1 MPLQT
6 TTSTWY
12 SEEHRLYTESVRKFF
27 AGELAPN
34 IERWIDAGIVD
45 RDFWVKAGEAGIL
58 GAAIE
63 EEYGGAGAG
72 ISFDAITIY
81 EQARCSDSGWGFGIQ
96 SIVIHY
102 IRAYGTEDQK
112 ARWLPKLATGEMVA
126 ALAMTEP
133 GAGSD
138 VQSVRTSAA
147 KNASEYFI
155 NGSKTFITNG
165 QTANLICLAA
175 KTDKDAGASGVSL
188 IMVETDSLEG
198 FRRGKSLKKLGLK
211 AQDTTELF
219 FEDVR
224 VPKNNLLGIQEG
236 QGFYQLMNQL
246 PWERLLIGITALG
259 AIDFALEETTR
270 YVRERKVFGT
280 RVMDFQNTRFKLA
293 EMKTKAEVTRSFLND
308 GIEKLDAGTLDAST
322 ASMAKWWGS
331 QTQCEIM
338 DECVQL
344 HGGYGYMME
353 CPITRLYADARVQK
367 IYGGTNAVSYTHLTL
382 PTNREV

>member
-12 SEEHRLYTESVRKFF
+12 SEEHRLYTESGRKFF
-27 AGELAPN
+27 ASELTPN

-45 RDFWVKAGEAGIL
+45 RGFWVKAGEAGIL

-147 KNASEYFI
+147 KNASEYVI

-224 VPKNNLLGIQEG
+224 VPKNNLLGIHEG

-280 RVMDFQNTRFKLA
+280 RVMDFHNTRFKLA

-353 CPITRLYADARVQK
+353 YPITRLYADARVQK
-367 IYGGTNAVSYTHLTL
+367 IYGGTNEIMKELIARSLDV
-382 PTNREV
+382 

>member
-6 TTSTWY
+6 TTSAWY

-27 AGELAPN
+27 ADELAPN
-34 IERWIDAGIVD
+34 IQRWIDAGIVD

-63 EEYGGAGAG
+63 EAYGGAGAG

-133 GAGSD
+133 GGGSD
-138 VQSVRTSAA
+138 VQSVRTSAT
-147 KNASEYFI
+147 KTGNEYLI
-155 NGSKTFITNG
+155 TGSKTFITNG

-188 IMVETDSLEG
+188 IMVETDNLEG
-198 FRRGKSLKKLGLK
+198 FRRGKNLSKLGLK

-219 FEDVR
+219 FEDAR

-236 QGFYQLMNQL
+236 QGFYHLMNQL

-270 YVRERKVFGT
+270 YVRERKAFGT

-293 EMKTKAEVTRSFLND
+293 ERKTKAEGTRSFLND
-308 GIEKLDAGTLDAST
+308 GIQKLDAGILDAST

-353 CPITRLYADARVQK
+353 YPITRLYADARVQK
-367 IYGGTNAVSYTHLTL
+367 IYGGTNEIMKELIARSLDV
-382 PTNREV
+382 

>member
-27 AGELAPN
+27 ADELAPN

-45 RDFWVKAGEAGIL
+45 RVFWVKAGEAGIL

-63 EEYGGAGAG
+63 EAYGGAGAG

-133 GAGSD
+133 GCGSD
-138 VQSVRTSAA
+138 VQSVRTSAT
-147 KNASEYFI
+147 KTGNEYLI
-155 NGSKTFITNG
+155 TGSKTFITNG

-188 IMVETDSLEG
+188 IMVETDDLEG
-198 FRRGKSLKKLGLK
+198 FRRGNNLRKLGLK

-219 FEDVR
+219 FEGVR
-224 VPKNNLLGIQEG
+224 VPKNNLLGIHEG

-270 YVRERKVFGT
+270 YVRERKAFGT

-308 GIEKLDAGTLDAST
+308 GIQKLDAGILDAST

-353 CPITRLYADARVQK
+353 YPITRLYADARVQK
-367 IYGGTNAVSYTHLTL
+367 IYGGTNEIMKELIARSLDV
-382 PTNREV
+382 

>member
-133 GAGSD
+133 VAGSD

-147 KNASEYFI
+147 KNANEYLI

-175 KTDKDAGASGVSL
+175 KTDKNAGASGVSL

-198 FRRGKSLKKLGLK
+198 FRRGQNLKKLGLK

-219 FEDVR
+219 FEDAR
-224 VPKNNLLGIQEG
+224 VPQNNLLGIQEG

-270 YVRERKVFGT
+270 YVRERKAFGT

-308 GIEKLDAGTLDAST
+308 GIVKLDAGTLDAST

-353 CPITRLYADARVQK
+353 YPITRLYADARVQK
-367 IYGGTNAVSYTHLTL
+367 IYGGTNEIMKELIARSLDV
-382 PTNREV
+382 

>member
-6 TTSTWY
+6 TTSNWY

-27 AGELAPN
+27 ASELTPN

-45 RDFWVKAGEAGIL
+45 RGFWVKAGEAGIL

-133 GAGSD
+133 GGGSD

-175 KTDKDAGASGVSL
+175 KTDKDAGASGISL

-224 VPKNNLLGIQEG
+224 VPKNNLLGIHEG

-353 CPITRLYADARVQK
+353 YPITRLYADARVQK
-367 IYGGTNAVSYTHLTL
+367 IYGGTNEIMKELIARSLDV
-382 PTNREV
+382 

>member
-27 AGELAPN
+27 ADQLAPN
-34 IERWIDAGIVD
+34 IQRWIDAGIVD

-63 EEYGGAGAG
+63 EAYGGAGAG

-133 GAGSD
+133 GGGSD
-138 VQSVRTSAA
+138 VQSVRTSAT
-147 KNASEYFI
+147 KTGNEYLI
-155 NGSKTFITNG
+155 TGSKTFITNG

-188 IMVETDSLEG
+188 IMVETDNLEG
-198 FRRGKSLKKLGLK
+198 FRRGKNLSKLGLK

-219 FEDVR
+219 FEDAR
-224 VPKNNLLGIQEG
+224 VPINNLLGIQEG

-270 YVRERKVFGT
+270 YVRERKAFGT

-308 GIEKLDAGTLDAST
+308 GIQKLDAGILDAST

-353 CPITRLYADARVQK
+353 YPITRLYADARVQK
-367 IYGGTNAVSYTHLTL
+367 IYGGTNEIMKELIARSLDV
-382 PTNREV
+382 

>member
-27 AGELAPN
+27 ADELAPN

-45 RDFWVKAGEAGIL
+45 RVFWVKAGEAGIL

-63 EEYGGAGAG
+63 EAYGGAGAG

-133 GAGSD
+133 GGGSD
-138 VQSVRTSAA
+138 VQSVRTSAT
-147 KNASEYFI
+147 KTGNEYLI
-155 NGSKTFITNG
+155 TGSKTFITNG

-188 IMVETDSLEG
+188 IMVETDDLEG
-198 FRRGKSLKKLGLK
+198 FRRGKNLNKLGLK

-270 YVRERKVFGT
+270 YVRERKAFGT

-308 GIEKLDAGTLDAST
+308 GIQKLDAGILDAST

-353 CPITRLYADARVQK
+353 YPITRLYADARVQK
-367 IYGGTNAVSYTHLTL
+367 IYGGTNEIMKELIARSLDV
-382 PTNREV
+382 

>member
-27 AGELAPN
+27 ADQLAPN
-34 IERWIDAGIVD
+34 IQRWIDAGIVD

-63 EEYGGAGAG
+63 EAYGGAGAE

-133 GAGSD
+133 GGGSD
-138 VQSVRTSAA
+138 VQSVRTSAT
-147 KNASEYFI
+147 KTGNEYLI
-155 NGSKTFITNG
+155 TGSKTFITNG

-188 IMVETDSLEG
+188 IMVETDNLEG
-198 FRRGKSLKKLGLK
+198 FRRGKNLSKLGLK

-219 FEDVR
+219 FEDAR

-270 YVRERKVFGT
+270 YVRERKAFGT

-308 GIEKLDAGTLDAST
+308 GIQKLDAGILDAST

-353 CPITRLYADARVQK
+353 YPITRLYADARVQK
-367 IYGGTNAVSYTHLTL
+367 IYGGTNEIMKELIARSLDV
-382 PTNREV
+382 

>member
-27 AGELAPN
+27 ADQLAPN
-34 IERWIDAGIVD
+34 IQRWIDAGIVD
-45 RDFWVKAGEAGIL
+45 RNFWVKAGEAGIL

-63 EEYGGAGAG
+63 EAYGGAGAG

-133 GAGSD
+133 GGGSD
-138 VQSVRTSAA
+138 VQSVRTSAT
-147 KNASEYFI
+147 KTGNEYLI
-155 NGSKTFITNG
+155 TGSKTFITNG

-188 IMVETDSLEG
+188 IMVETDNLEG
-198 FRRGKSLKKLGLK
+198 FRRGKNLSKLGLK

-219 FEDVR
+219 FEDAR

-270 YVRERKVFGT
+270 YVRERKAFGT

-308 GIEKLDAGTLDAST
+308 GIQKLDAGILDAST

-353 CPITRLYADARVQK
+353 YPITRLYADARVQK
-367 IYGGTNAVSYTHLTL
+367 IYGGTNEIMKELIARSLDV
-382 PTNREV
+382 

>member
-27 AGELAPN
+27 ADELAPN

-45 RDFWVKAGEAGIL
+45 RVFWVKAGEAGIL

-63 EEYGGAGAG
+63 EAYGGAGAG

-133 GAGSD
+133 GCGSD
-138 VQSVRTSAA
+138 VQSVRTSAT
-147 KNASEYFI
+147 KTGNEYLI
-155 NGSKTFITNG
+155 TGSKTFITNG

-175 KTDKDAGASGVSL
+175 KTGKDAGASGVSL
-188 IMVETDSLEG
+188 IMVETDDLEG
-198 FRRGKSLKKLGLK
+198 FRRGKNLSKLGLK

-219 FEDVR
+219 FEGVR

-270 YVRERKVFGT
+270 YVRERKAFGT

-308 GIEKLDAGTLDAST
+308 GIQKLDAGILDAST

-353 CPITRLYADARVQK
+353 YPITRLYADARVQK
-367 IYGGTNAVSYTHLTL
+367 IYGGTNEIMKELIARSLDV
-382 PTNREV
+382 

>member
-353 CPITRLYADARVQK
+353 YPITRLYADARVQK
-367 IYGGTNAVSYTHLTL
+367 IYGGTNEIMKELIARSLDV
-382 PTNREV
+382 

>member
-1 MPLQT
+1 
-6 TTSTWY
+6 
-12 SEEHRLYTESVRKFF
+12 
-27 AGELAPN
+27 
-34 IERWIDAGIVD
+34 
-45 RDFWVKAGEAGIL
+45 
-58 GAAIE
+58 
-63 EEYGGAGAG
+63 
-72 ISFDAITIY
+72 
-81 EQARCSDSGWGFGIQ
+81 
-96 SIVIHY
+96 
-102 IRAYGTEDQK
+102 
-112 ARWLPKLATGEMVA
+112 
-126 ALAMTEP
+126 
-133 GAGSD
+133 
-138 VQSVRTSAA
+138 
-147 KNASEYFI
+147 
-155 NGSKTFITNG
+155 
-165 QTANLICLAA
+165 
-175 KTDKDAGASGVSL
+175 
-188 IMVETDSLEG
+188 MVETDSLEG

-224 VPKNNLLGIQEG
+224 VPKNNLLGIHEG

-353 CPITRLYADARVQK
+353 YPITRLYADARVQK
-367 IYGGTNAVSYTHLTL
+367 IYGGTNEIMKELIARSLDV
-382 PTNREV
+382 

>member
-27 AGELAPN
+27 ADELAPN

-45 RDFWVKAGEAGIL
+45 RVFWVKAGEAGIL

-63 EEYGGAGAG
+63 EAYGGAGAG

-133 GAGSD
+133 GCGSD
-138 VQSVRTSAA
+138 VQSVRTSAT
-147 KNASEYFI
+147 KTGNEYLI
-155 NGSKTFITNG
+155 TGSKTFITNG

-188 IMVETDSLEG
+188 IMVETDNLEG
-198 FRRGKSLKKLGLK
+198 FRRGKNLSKLGLK

-270 YVRERKVFGT
+270 YVRERKAFGT

-308 GIEKLDAGTLDAST
+308 GIQKLDAGILDAST

-353 CPITRLYADARVQK
+353 YPITRLYADARVQK
-367 IYGGTNAVSYTHLTL
+367 IYGGTNEIMKELIARSLDV
-382 PTNREV
+382 

>member
-27 AGELAPN
+27 ADQLAPN
-34 IERWIDAGIVD
+34 IQRWIDAGIVD

-63 EEYGGAGAG
+63 EAYGGAGAG

-133 GAGSD
+133 GCGSD
-138 VQSVRTSAA
+138 VQSVRTSAT
-147 KNASEYFI
+147 KTGNEYLI
-155 NGSKTFITNG
+155 TGSKTFITNG

-188 IMVETDSLEG
+188 IMVETDNLEG
-198 FRRGKSLKKLGLK
+198 FRRGKNLSKLGLK

-219 FEDVR
+219 FEDAR

-270 YVRERKVFGT
+270 YVRERKAFGT

-308 GIEKLDAGTLDAST
+308 GIQKLDAGILDAST

-353 CPITRLYADARVQK
+353 YPITRLYADARVQK
-367 IYGGTNAVSYTHLTL
+367 IYGGTNEIMKELIARSLDV
-382 PTNREV
+382 

>member
-27 AGELAPN
+27 ADQLAPN
-34 IERWIDAGIVD
+34 IQRWIDAGIVD

-63 EEYGGAGAG
+63 EAYGGAGAG

-133 GAGSD
+133 GGGSD
-138 VQSVRTSAA
+138 VQSVRTSAT
-147 KNASEYFI
+147 KTGNEYLI
-155 NGSKTFITNG
+155 TGSKTFITNG

-188 IMVETDSLEG
+188 IMVETDNLEG
-198 FRRGKSLKKLGLK
+198 FRRGENLSKLGLK

-219 FEDVR
+219 FEDAR

-259 AIDFALEETTR
+259 AIDFALEETTQ
-270 YVRERKVFGT
+270 YVRERRAFGT

-308 GIEKLDAGTLDAST
+308 GIQKLDAGILDAST

-353 CPITRLYADARVQK
+353 YPITRLYADARVQK
-367 IYGGTNAVSYTHLTL
+367 IYGGTNEIMKELIARSLDV
-382 PTNREV
+382 

>member
-27 AGELAPN
+27 ADELAPN

-45 RDFWVKAGEAGIL
+45 RVFWVKAGEAGIL

-63 EEYGGAGAG
+63 EAYGGAGAG

-133 GAGSD
+133 GCGSD
-138 VQSVRTSAA
+138 VQSVRTSAT
-147 KNASEYFI
+147 KTGNEYLI
-155 NGSKTFITNG
+155 TGSKTFITNG

-188 IMVETDSLEG
+188 IMVETDDLEG
-198 FRRGKSLKKLGLK
+198 FRRGKNLSKLGLK

-224 VPKNNLLGIQEG
+224 VPKNNLLGIHEG

-270 YVRERKVFGT
+270 YVRERKAFGT

-308 GIEKLDAGTLDAST
+308 GIQKLDAGILDAST

-353 CPITRLYADARVQK
+353 YPITRLYADARVQK
-367 IYGGTNAVSYTHLTL
+367 IYGGTNEIMKELIARSLDV
-382 PTNREV
+382 

>member
-27 AGELAPN
+27 ADQLAPN
-34 IERWIDAGIVD
+34 IQRWIDAGIVD

-63 EEYGGAGAG
+63 EAYGGAGAG

-133 GAGSD
+133 GCGSD
-138 VQSVRTSAA
+138 VQSVRTSAT
-147 KNASEYFI
+147 KTGNEYLI
-155 NGSKTFITNG
+155 TGSKTFITNG

-188 IMVETDSLEG
+188 IMVETDDLEG
-198 FRRGKSLKKLGLK
+198 FRRGKNLSKLGLK

-219 FEDVR
+219 FEGVR

-270 YVRERKVFGT
+270 YVRERKAFGT

-353 CPITRLYADARVQK
+353 YPITRLYADARVQK
-367 IYGGTNAVSYTHLTL
+367 IYGGTNEIMKELIARSLDV
-382 PTNREV
+382 

>member
-27 AGELAPN
+27 ADQLAPN
-34 IERWIDAGIVD
+34 IQRWIDAGIVD

-63 EEYGGAGAG
+63 EAYGGAGAG

-133 GAGSD
+133 GGGSD
-138 VQSVRTSAA
+138 VQSVRTSAT
-147 KNASEYFI
+147 KTGNEYLI
-155 NGSKTFITNG
+155 TGSKTFITNG

-188 IMVETDSLEG
+188 IMVETDNLDG
-198 FRRGKSLKKLGLK
+198 FRRGKNLSKLGLK

-219 FEDVR
+219 FGEAR

-270 YVRERKVFGT
+270 YVRERKAFGT

-308 GIEKLDAGTLDAST
+308 GIQNLDAGILDAST

-353 CPITRLYADARVQK
+353 YPITRLYADARVQK
-367 IYGGTNAVSYTHLTL
+367 IYGGTNEIMKELIARSLDV
-382 PTNREV
+382 

>member
-1 MPLQT
+1 
-6 TTSTWY
+6 
-12 SEEHRLYTESVRKFF
+12 
-27 AGELAPN
+27 
-34 IERWIDAGIVD
+34 
-45 RDFWVKAGEAGIL
+45 
-58 GAAIE
+58 
-63 EEYGGAGAG
+63 
-72 ISFDAITIY
+72 
-81 EQARCSDSGWGFGIQ
+81 
-96 SIVIHY
+96 
-102 IRAYGTEDQK
+102 
-112 ARWLPKLATGEMVA
+112 
-126 ALAMTEP
+126 
-133 GAGSD
+133 
-138 VQSVRTSAA
+138 
-147 KNASEYFI
+147 
-155 NGSKTFITNG
+155 
-165 QTANLICLAA
+165 
-175 KTDKDAGASGVSL
+175 
-188 IMVETDSLEG
+188 MVETDSLEG

-331 QTQCEIM
+331 Q
-338 DECVQL
+338 
-344 HGGYGYMME
+344 
-353 CPITRLYADARVQK
+353 
-367 IYGGTNAVSYTHLTL
+367 NAV
-382 PTNREV
+382 

>member
-27 AGELAPN
+27 ADELAPN

-45 RDFWVKAGEAGIL
+45 RVFWVKAGEAGIL

-63 EEYGGAGAG
+63 EAYGGAGAG

-133 GAGSD
+133 GCGSD
-138 VQSVRTSAA
+138 VQSVRTSAT
-147 KNASEYFI
+147 KTGNEYLI
-155 NGSKTFITNG
+155 TGSKTFITNG

-188 IMVETDSLEG
+188 IMVETDDLEG
-198 FRRGKSLKKLGLK
+198 FRRGKNLSKLGLQ

-219 FEDVR
+219 FEGVR

-270 YVRERKVFGT
+270 YVRERKAFGT

-308 GIEKLDAGTLDAST
+308 GIQKLDAGILDAST

-353 CPITRLYADARVQK
+353 YPITRLYADARVQK
-367 IYGGTNAVSYTHLTL
+367 IYGGTNEIMKELIARSLDV
-382 PTNREV
+382 

>member
-27 AGELAPN
+27 ADQLAPN
-34 IERWIDAGIVD
+34 IQRWIDAGIVD

-63 EEYGGAGAG
+63 EAYGGAGAG
-72 ISFDAITIY
+72 VSFDAITIY

-133 GAGSD
+133 GGGSD
-138 VQSVRTSAA
+138 VQSVRTSAT
-147 KNASEYFI
+147 KTGNEYLI
-155 NGSKTFITNG
+155 TGSKTFITNG

-188 IMVETDSLEG
+188 IMVETDNLEG
-198 FRRGKSLKKLGLK
+198 FRRGKNLSKLGLK

-219 FEDVR
+219 FEDAR

-270 YVRERKVFGT
+270 YVRERKAFGT

-308 GIEKLDAGTLDAST
+308 GIQKLDAGILDAST

-353 CPITRLYADARVQK
+353 YPITRLYADARVQK
-367 IYGGTNAVSYTHLTL
+367 IYGGTNEIMKELIARSLDV
-382 PTNREV
+382 

>member
-27 AGELAPN
+27 ADQLAPN
-34 IERWIDAGIVD
+34 IQRWIDAGIVD

-63 EEYGGAGAG
+63 EAYGGAGAG

-133 GAGSD
+133 GGGSD
-138 VQSVRTSAA
+138 VQSVRTSAT
-147 KNASEYFI
+147 KTGNEYLI
-155 NGSKTFITNG
+155 TGSKTFITNG

-188 IMVETDSLEG
+188 IMVETDNLEG
-198 FRRGKSLKKLGLK
+198 FRRGKNLSKLGLR

-219 FEDVR
+219 FEDAR

-270 YVRERKVFGT
+270 YVRERKAFGT

-308 GIEKLDAGTLDAST
+308 GIQKLDAGILDAST

-353 CPITRLYADARVQK
+353 YPITRLYADARVQK
-367 IYGGTNAVSYTHLTL
+367 IYGGTNEIMKELIARSLDV
-382 PTNREV
+382 

>member
-27 AGELAPN
+27 ADELAPN

-45 RDFWVKAGEAGIL
+45 RVFWVKAGEAGIL

-63 EEYGGAGAG
+63 EAYGGAGAG

-133 GAGSD
+133 GCGSD
-138 VQSVRTSAA
+138 VQSVRTSAT
-147 KNASEYFI
+147 KTGNEYLI
-155 NGSKTFITNG
+155 TGSKTFITNG

-188 IMVETDSLEG
+188 IMVETDNLEG
-198 FRRGKSLKKLGLK
+198 FRRGKNLSKLGLK

-219 FEDVR
+219 FEDAR
-224 VPKNNLLGIQEG
+224 IPKNNLLGIQEG

-270 YVRERKVFGT
+270 YVRERKAFGT

-308 GIEKLDAGTLDAST
+308 GIQKLDAGILDAST

-353 CPITRLYADARVQK
+353 YPITRLYADARVQK
-367 IYGGTNAVSYTHLTL
+367 IYGGTNEIMKELIARSLDV
-382 PTNREV
+382 

>member
-6 TTSTWY
+6 TTSNWY

-27 AGELAPN
+27 ASELTPN

-45 RDFWVKAGEAGIL
+45 RGFWVKAGEAGIL

-353 CPITRLYADARVQK
+353 YPITRLYADARVQK
-367 IYGGTNAVSYTHLTL
+367 IYGGTNEIMKELIARSLDV
-382 PTNREV
+382 

>member
-27 AGELAPN
+27 ADELAPN

-45 RDFWVKAGEAGIL
+45 RVFWVKAGEAGIL

-63 EEYGGAGAG
+63 EAYGGAGAG

-133 GAGSD
+133 GSGSD
-138 VQSVRTSAA
+138 VQSVRTSAT
-147 KNASEYFI
+147 KTGNEYLI
-155 NGSKTFITNG
+155 TGSKTFITNG

-188 IMVETDSLEG
+188 IMVETDDLEG
-198 FRRGKSLKKLGLK
+198 FRRGKNLSKLGLK

-219 FEDVR
+219 FEGVR

-270 YVRERKVFGT
+270 YVRERKAFGT

-308 GIEKLDAGTLDAST
+308 GIQKLDAGILDAST

-353 CPITRLYADARVQK
+353 YPITRLYADARVQK
-367 IYGGTNAVSYTHLTL
+367 IYGGTNEIMKELIARSLDV
-382 PTNREV
+382 

>member
-27 AGELAPN
+27 ADELAPN

-45 RDFWVKAGEAGIL
+45 RVFWVKAGEAGIL

-63 EEYGGAGAG
+63 EAYGGAGAG

-133 GAGSD
+133 GCGSD
-138 VQSVRTSAA
+138 VQSVRTSATKA
-147 KNASEYFI
+147 GNEYLI
-155 NGSKTFITNG
+155 TGSKTFITNG

-188 IMVETDSLEG
+188 IMVETDDLEG
-198 FRRGKSLKKLGLK
+198 FRRGKNLSKLGLK

-219 FEDVR
+219 FEGVR

-236 QGFYQLMNQL
+236 QGYYQLMNQL

-270 YVRERKVFGT
+270 YVRERKAFGT

-308 GIEKLDAGTLDAST
+308 GIQKLDAGILDAST

-353 CPITRLYADARVQK
+353 YPITRLYADARVQK
-367 IYGGTNAVSYTHLTL
+367 IYGGTNEIMKELIARSLDV
-382 PTNREV
+382 

>member
-27 AGELAPN
+27 ADQLAPN
-34 IERWIDAGIVD
+34 IQRWIDAGIVD
-45 RDFWVKAGEAGIL
+45 RGFWVKAGEAGIL

-63 EEYGGAGAG
+63 EAYGGAGAG

-133 GAGSD
+133 GGGSD
-138 VQSVRTSAA
+138 LQSVRTSAT
-147 KNASEYFI
+147 KPGNEYLI
-155 NGSKTFITNG
+155 TGSKTFITNG

-188 IMVETDSLEG
+188 IMVETDNLEG
-198 FRRGKSLKKLGLK
+198 FRRGKNLSKLGLK

-219 FEDVR
+219 FEDAR

-270 YVRERKVFGT
+270 YVRERKAFGT

-308 GIEKLDAGTLDAST
+308 GIQKLDAGILDAST

-353 CPITRLYADARVQK
+353 YPITRLYADARVQK
-367 IYGGTNAVSYTHLTL
+367 IYGGTNEIMKELIARSLDV
-382 PTNREV
+382 

>member
-27 AGELAPN
+27 ADQLAPN
-34 IERWIDAGIVD
+34 IQRWIDAGIVD

-63 EEYGGAGAG
+63 EAYGGAGAG

-133 GAGSD
+133 GGGSD
-138 VQSVRTSAA
+138 VQSVRTSAT
-147 KNASEYFI
+147 KTGNEYLI
-155 NGSKTFITNG
+155 TGSKTFITNG

-188 IMVETDSLEG
+188 IMVETDNLEG
-198 FRRGKSLKKLGLK
+198 FRRGKNLSKLGLK

-219 FEDVR
+219 FEDAR

-270 YVRERKVFGT
+270 YVRERKAFGT

-308 GIEKLDAGTLDAST
+308 GIQKLDAGILDAST

-353 CPITRLYADARVQK
+353 YPITRLYADARVQK
-367 IYGGTNAVSYTHLTL
+367 IYGGTNEIMKELIARSLDV
-382 PTNREV
+382 

>member
-27 AGELAPN
+27 ADELAPN

-45 RDFWVKAGEAGIL
+45 RVFWVKAGEAGIL

-63 EEYGGAGAG
+63 EAYGGAGAG

-133 GAGSD
+133 GCGSD
-138 VQSVRTSAA
+138 VQSVRTSAT
-147 KNASEYFI
+147 KTGNEYLI
-155 NGSKTFITNG
+155 TGSKAFITNG

-188 IMVETDSLEG
+188 IMVETDDLEG
-198 FRRGKSLKKLGLK
+198 FRRGKNLSKLGLK

-219 FEDVR
+219 FEGVR

-270 YVRERKVFGT
+270 YVRERKAFGT

-308 GIEKLDAGTLDAST
+308 GIQKLDAGILDAST

-353 CPITRLYADARVQK
+353 YPITRLYADARVQK
-367 IYGGTNAVSYTHLTL
+367 IYGGTNEIMKELIARSLDV
-382 PTNREV
+382 

>member
-27 AGELAPN
+27 ADELAPN

-45 RDFWVKAGEAGIL
+45 RVFWVKAGEAGIL

-63 EEYGGAGAG
+63 EAYGGAGAG

-133 GAGSD
+133 GCGSD
-138 VQSVRTSAA
+138 VQSVRTSAT
-147 KNASEYFI
+147 KTGNEYLI
-155 NGSKTFITNG
+155 TGSKTFITNG

-188 IMVETDSLEG
+188 IMVETDDLEG
-198 FRRGKSLKKLGLK
+198 FRRGKNLNKLGLK

-219 FEDVR
+219 FEGVR

-270 YVRERKVFGT
+270 YVRERKAFGT

-308 GIEKLDAGTLDAST
+308 GIQKLDAGILDAST

-353 CPITRLYADARVQK
+353 YPITRLYADARVQK
-367 IYGGTNAVSYTHLTL
+367 IYGGTNEIMKELIARSLDV
-382 PTNREV
+382 

>member
-27 AGELAPN
+27 ADELAPN

-45 RDFWVKAGEAGIL
+45 RVFWVKAGEAGIL

-63 EEYGGAGAG
+63 EAYGGAGAG

-133 GAGSD
+133 GCGSD
-138 VQSVRTSAA
+138 VQSVRTSAT
-147 KNASEYFI
+147 KTGNEYLI
-155 NGSKTFITNG
+155 TGSKAFITNG

-188 IMVETDSLEG
+188 IMVETDNLEG
-198 FRRGKSLKKLGLK
+198 FRRGKNLSKLGLK

-219 FEDVR
+219 FEDAR

-270 YVRERKVFGT
+270 YVRERKAFGT

-308 GIEKLDAGTLDAST
+308 GIQKLDGGILDAST

-353 CPITRLYADARVQK
+353 YPITRLYADARVQK
-367 IYGGTNAVSYTHLTL
+367 IYGGTNEIMKELIARSLDV
-382 PTNREV
+382 

>member
-27 AGELAPN
+27 ADELAPN

-45 RDFWVKAGEAGIL
+45 RVFWVKAGEAGIL

-63 EEYGGAGAG
+63 EAYGGAGAG

-102 IRAYGTEDQK
+102 IRAYGTEDHK

-133 GAGSD
+133 GCGSD
-138 VQSVRTSAA
+138 VQSVRTSAT
-147 KNASEYFI
+147 KTGNEYLI
-155 NGSKTFITNG
+155 TGSKTFITNG

-188 IMVETDSLEG
+188 IMVETDDLEG
-198 FRRGKSLKKLGLK
+198 FRRGKNLSKLGLK

-219 FEDVR
+219 FEGVR

-259 AIDFALEETTR
+259 AIDFALKETTR
-270 YVRERKVFGT
+270 YVRERKAFGT

-308 GIEKLDAGTLDAST
+308 GIQKLDAGILDAST

-353 CPITRLYADARVQK
+353 YPITRLYADARVQK
-367 IYGGTNAVSYTHLTL
+367 IYGGTNEIMKELIARSLDV
-382 PTNREV
+382 

>member
-6 TTSTWY
+6 TTSNWY

-27 AGELAPN
+27 ADELAPN

-45 RDFWVKAGEAGIL
+45 RVFWVKAGEAGIL

-63 EEYGGAGAG
+63 EAYGGAGAG

-133 GAGSD
+133 GCGSD
-138 VQSVRTSAA
+138 VQSVRTSAT
-147 KNASEYFI
+147 KTGNEYLI
-155 NGSKTFITNG
+155 TGSKTFITNG

-188 IMVETDSLEG
+188 IMVETDDLEG
-198 FRRGKSLKKLGLK
+198 FRRGKNLSKLGLK

-219 FEDVR
+219 FEGVR

-270 YVRERKVFGT
+270 YVRERKAFGT

-308 GIEKLDAGTLDAST
+308 GIQKLDAGILDAST

-353 CPITRLYADARVQK
+353 YPITRLYADARVQK
-367 IYGGTNAVSYTHLTL
+367 IYGGTNEIMKELIARSIDV
-382 PTNREV
+382 

>member
-1 MPLQT
+1 M
-6 TTSTWY
+6 
-12 SEEHRLYTESVRKFF
+12 
-27 AGELAPN
+27 
-34 IERWIDAGIVD
+34 
-45 RDFWVKAGEAGIL
+45 KAGEAGIL

-63 EEYGGAGAG
+63 EAYGGAGAG

-133 GAGSD
+133 GGGSD
-138 VQSVRTSAA
+138 VQSVRTSAT
-147 KNASEYFI
+147 KTGNEYLI
-155 NGSKTFITNG
+155 TGSKTFITNG

-188 IMVETDSLEG
+188 IMVETDNLEG
-198 FRRGKSLKKLGLK
+198 FRRGKNLSKLGLK

-219 FEDVR
+219 FEDAR

-270 YVRERKVFGT
+270 YVRERKAFGT

-308 GIEKLDAGTLDAST
+308 GIQKLDAGILDAST

-353 CPITRLYADARVQK
+353 YPITRLYADARVQK
-367 IYGGTNAVSYTHLTL
+367 IYGGTNEIMKELIARSLDV
-382 PTNREV
+382 

>member
-27 AGELAPN
+27 ADELAPN

-63 EEYGGAGAG
+63 EAYGGAGAG

-133 GAGSD
+133 GCGSD
-138 VQSVRTSAA
+138 VQSVRTSAT
-147 KNASEYFI
+147 KTGNEYLI
-155 NGSKTFITNG
+155 TGSKTFITNG

-188 IMVETDSLEG
+188 IMVETDDLEG
-198 FRRGKSLKKLGLK
+198 FRRGKNLSKLGLK

-219 FEDVR
+219 FEDAR

-270 YVRERKVFGT
+270 YVRERKAFGT

-308 GIEKLDAGTLDAST
+308 GIEKLDAGILDAST

-353 CPITRLYADARVQK
+353 YPITRLYADARVQK
-367 IYGGTNAVSYTHLTL
+367 IYGGTNEIMKELIARSLDV
-382 PTNREV
+382 

>member
-27 AGELAPN
+27 ADELAPN

-45 RDFWVKAGEAGIL
+45 RVFWMKAGEAGIL

-63 EEYGGAGAG
+63 EAYGGAGAG

-133 GAGSD
+133 GSGSD
-138 VQSVRTSAA
+138 VQSVRTSATRTG
-147 KNASEYFI
+147 NEYLI
-155 NGSKTFITNG
+155 TGSKTFITNG

-188 IMVETDSLEG
+188 IMVETDDLEG
-198 FRRGKSLKKLGLK
+198 FRRGKNLSKLGLK

-219 FEDVR
+219 FEGVR

-270 YVRERKVFGT
+270 YVRERKAFGT

-308 GIEKLDAGTLDAST
+308 GIQKLDAGILDAST

-353 CPITRLYADARVQK
+353 YPITRLYADARVQK
-367 IYGGTNAVSYTHLTL
+367 IYGGTNEIMKELIARSLDV
-382 PTNREV
+382 